1 MIKFTGAITRESII
15 DMEAKV
21 VKAPEE
27 IKNCSQKLVE
37 LQITK
42 VSFFHFCLSL
52 TGDLQMFVVSK
63 AIPQLPLQIEDASR
77 PERPDDAEDD
87 GFVRVNADT
96 RLDNRILDLR
106 TVSKQAIF
114 RIQAGICKLFREHL
128 TNEGFVELHTPK
140 IISAASE
147 GGANVFKMNY
157 FKTLVLFYL
166 LFLI

>member
-42 VSFFHFCLSL
+42 VTLFSTICPLV
-52 TGDLQMFVVSK
+52 TGYFQMFVVSK

-157 FKTLVLFYL
+157 FKTLVHIYYFI
-166 LFLI
+166 F

>member
-52 TGDLQMFVVSK
+52 TGDL
-63 AIPQLPLQIEDASR
+63 
-77 PERPDDAEDD
+77 
-87 GFVRVNADT
+87 
-96 RLDNRILDLR
+96 
-106 TVSKQAIF
+106 
-114 RIQAGICKLFREHL
+114 
-128 TNEGFVELHTPK
+128 
-140 IISAASE
+140 
-147 GGANVFKMNY
+147 
-157 FKTLVLFYL
+157 
-166 LFLI
+166 